1 MTLNSV
7 KILLTFFLLWLTT
20 QSSLVVENF
29 LAYFLILS
37 LGILHGS
44 NDLKLIQKIT
54 NVQQQNSGKIL
65 FAYASTTVITLI
77 IFIFFPRL
85 ALVFFVL
92 FSSYHFGEQHLTD
105 EISTHS
111 RSSFLLYTLYGSMIF
126 FMIFYVHTSDVLQII
141 FDITSIMLYED
152 FFKFG
157 LLFSALATLSLSFLL
172 IYKKHLKN
180 NVLREVLYLILFYII
195 FKNSTLLWSFAI
207 YFTIWHSIPSLK
219 DQLLML
225 HGDISKVSMLKYLKS
240 SFIYWMISVLGVCG
254 LLLYT
259 INDEN
264 LFNLLFFAILAA
276 VTFPHVIV
284 IGRMHK

>member
-20 QSSLVVENF
+20 QFSLAVENF

-37 LGILHGS
+37 VGILHGS

-54 NVQQQNSGKIL
+54 NTNQQNIRKIL
-65 FAYASTTVITLI
+65 FAYASTTLVTLI
-77 IFIFFPRL
+77 IFIFFPKL

-92 FSSYHFGEQHLTD
+92 FSSYHFGEQHLSEDIAKRTW
-105 EISTHS
+105 
-111 RSSFLLYTLYGSMIF
+111 SSFLLYTLYGAMIF

-141 FDITSIMLYED
+141 FDITSIRLYED
-152 FFKFG
+152 FFKYG
-157 LLFSALATLSLSFLL
+157 LLFSVLATFLLSFVL
-172 IYKKHLKN
+172 IYNKYLKSN
-180 NVLREVLYLILFYII
+180 ILQEVLYLILFYII

-207 YFTIWHSIPSLK
+207 YFIIWHSIPSLK
-219 DQLLML
+219 DQILML
-225 HGDISKVSMLKYLKS
+225 YGEISKVSMLKYLKS
-240 SFIYWMISVLGVCG
+240 SFIYWIISVLGICG

-259 INDEN
+259 IDNEN
-264 LFNLLFFAILAA
+264 LFNLLFFAILAS